1 MTEANPVLG
10 VFFHWL
16 GGLAAGS
23 FYAPYRAVK
32 KWSWETFWLAGG
44 FFSWIIAPWF
54 FASILSEN
62 VLTVLSQATWSTL
75 FWTYLF
81 GAMWGL
87 GGLTFGLSVRYL
99 GMSLGVAVA
108 LGYCAAVG
116 TLVPPLYDGTFT
128 SVILKTFGGWV
139 TLAGVVVCLGGIA
152 IAGLAGMS
160 KEREMPEEQK
170 KASVQEFSFKK
181 GILVATFSG
190 ILSACLNFGFVAGKP
205 IQDLTTAQGTSSW
218 WAGLP
223 VLIVILLGGFT
234 TNFIWC
240 AILLLKNK
248 TAHQYLSATV
258 RDSSSAEAAAA
269 PERVPMLANYL
280 FCALAGIT
288 WYMQFFFYQMGMSRM
303 GVFHFSSWTLHMASI
318 IIFSSLW
325 GLALKEWKGTSS
337 RTRRLLSAGL
347 ALLIASTIVIGY
359 GTYKREAEKR
369 PAPVEEPAVTVLERS
384 SRVL

>member
-1 MTEANPVLG
+1 MNANPFLG

-32 KWSWETFWLAGG
+32 KWSFETFWLAGG

-54 FASILSEN
+54 FASILSRD
-62 VLTVLSQATWSTL
+62 VRDVLSQASWRTL
-75 FWTYLF
+75 VWTYVF

-99 GMSLGVAVA
+99 GMSLGFAVA

-116 TLVPPLYDGTFT
+116 TLVPPIYDGTFT
-128 SVILKTFGGWV
+128 SVILQTLGGWV

-152 IAGLAGMS
+152 IAGFAGMS
-160 KEREMPEEQK
+160 KEREMPDEQK
-170 KASVQEFSFKK
+170 KASIQEFNFRK

-190 ILSACLNFGFVAGKP
+190 ILSACFSFAFAAGAP
-205 IQDLTTAQGTSSW
+205 IGELTRAHGTDAL

-240 AILLLKNK
+240 AALLIKNK
-248 TAHQYLSATV
+248 TAYQYVSATT
-258 RDSSSAEAAAA
+258 RPAA
-269 PERVPMLANYL
+269 PEQGGAQPAAEPVPMLRNYL
-280 FCALAGIT
+280 LCALAGTT
-288 WYMQFFFYQMGMSRM
+288 WYMQFFFYQMGMSQM
-303 GVFHFSSWTLHMASI
+303 GEFHFSSWTLHMASI

-325 GLALKEWKGTSS
+325 GIALKEWKGCSAH
-337 RTRRLLSAGL
+337 TRRLLSAGL
-347 ALLIASTIVIGY
+347 ALLIVSTIVIGC
-359 GTYKREAEKR
+359 GTYLKETKKP
-369 PAPVEEPAVTVLERS
+369 PATEAVTR
-384 SRVL
+384 